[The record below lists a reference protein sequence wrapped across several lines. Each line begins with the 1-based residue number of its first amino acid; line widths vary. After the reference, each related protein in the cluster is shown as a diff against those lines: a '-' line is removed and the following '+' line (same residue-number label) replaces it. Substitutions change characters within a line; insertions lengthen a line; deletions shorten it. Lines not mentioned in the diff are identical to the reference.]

1 MQDESDDNP
10 MRHPD
15 EQPSGTEGAPKFGRL
30 LLVLAVGVL
39 IVVLL
44 TFGSE
49 AYYTR

>member
-1 MQDESDDNP
+1 MQDENDNP
-10 MRHPD
+10 MQHPD
-15 EQPSGTEGAPKFGRL
+15 EQPSGGEGTPKFGRL
-30 LLVLAVGVL
+30 LLVLAISVL